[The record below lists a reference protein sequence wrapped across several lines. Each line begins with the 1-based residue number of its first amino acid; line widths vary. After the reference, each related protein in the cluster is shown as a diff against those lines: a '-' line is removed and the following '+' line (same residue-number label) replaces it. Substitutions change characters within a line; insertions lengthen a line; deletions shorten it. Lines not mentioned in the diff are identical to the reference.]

1 MKRAL
6 TAALIAAALA
16 GCAGEP
22 VPAED
27 EGAAV
32 EASGWP
38 AERTPEPGFDPDDPA
53 LTTIPD
59 DGAHG
64 ERIVRAAGKRS
75 DFKVPAKAVAGLEP
89 GPLVRAVVTRP
100 FYELDSEVAADRLN
114 PAQLAVYAIYLADF
128 EILNGGF
135 SQFWLNAGAL
145 GPELVPAA
153 ERVGSAELAAIFR
166 EAEAVWPGGKVPRD
180 RAKREAL
187 LDQLDGERLAAVD
200 ERYAATQYQRKT
212 ALANVLGPYIR
223 GNTRQFV
230 IG

>member
-1 MKRAL
+1 MRLLGSTAIAGCGH
-6 TAALIAAALA
+6 TEAHAALLRAPQAPTS
-16 GCAGEP
+16 GK
-22 VPAED
+22 
-27 EGAAV
+27 V
-32 EASGWP
+32 E
-38 AERTPEPGFDPDDPA
+38 
-53 LTTIPD
+53 LY
-59 DGAHG
+59 
-64 ERIVRAAGKRS
+64 
-75 DFKVPAKAVAGLEP
+75 VADQAP
-89 GPLVRAVVTRP
+89 PTRP